1 MSNERKPHLRA
12 VPIDADEQRVVGH
25 HEPEDPVE
33 HQVEET
39 AEVLGRAE
47 QARDGGGAFAAQP
60 AMVRPRPLGALGAT
74 SGTFGTLGDLGTHA
88 LATTGAAGAGA
99 LIGGV
104 AAGSW
109 RGAGLGAATNVA
121 MLGLVS
127 AVLGGGRLSTGTRIG
142 YGVLGVASA
151 GLVGFLLWR
160 RWR

>member
-1 MSNERKPHLRA
+1 MSKPPHLRA
-12 VPIDADEQRVVGH
+12 VPTHD
-25 HEPEDPVE
+25 EPEEPVE
-33 HQVEET
+33 HQVEEIGE
-39 AEVLGRAE
+39 AVAQAE
-47 QARDGGGAFAAQP
+47 QARDGGSPYTP
-60 AMVRPRPLGALGAT
+60 APAPMLRERALGALGAT
-74 SGTFGTLGDLGTHA
+74 PSTFGTLGDLGTHA
-88 LATTGAAGAGA
+88 LATVGAAGSGA
-99 LIGGV
+99 LVGGV

-127 AVLGGGRLSTGTRIG
+127 AALGSGRLSTGVRIG